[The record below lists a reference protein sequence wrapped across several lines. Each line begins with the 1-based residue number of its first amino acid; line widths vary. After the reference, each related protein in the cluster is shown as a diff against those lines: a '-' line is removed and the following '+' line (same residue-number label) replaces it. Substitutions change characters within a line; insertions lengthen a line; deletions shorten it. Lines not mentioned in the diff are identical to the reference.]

1 MSESLIL
8 FSALAAIA
16 PIVCYI
22 SFFWWLD
29 RYEREPAWL
38 LILTFIYGGTLAIL
52 GGIIGSQVLIA
63 ALDISSHQMVASFVA
78 PVAEE
83 PAKGLI
89 LVLLLFSMSFDNTTD
104 GLLYGAATG
113 LGFAATENFLYF
125 LQAYNEGGETL
136 WWQLVWIR
144 GLFTAL
150 MHSSASAV
158 LGASLGWAR
167 YRGSGAVLKALV
179 VGLVAAMGIHALF
192 NGALVFK
199 GGGGFSQLAALALV
213 PVLCILLFVMT
224 LKSLAQ
230 ERRVIFDELTEE
242 VQAGIIP
249 QGHPAIISS
258 WRKRRRSD
266 WLTPKMNRKKY
277 MAAATMLAFRKHQ
290 QRLSGKPGGRIEYD
304 IKRYRGAIR
313 DVLG

>member
-52 GGIIGSQVLIA
+52 GGIIASQVLIS
-63 ALDISSHQMVASFVA
+63 ALDITSHQIAASFVA
-78 PVAEE
+78 PVTEE

-89 LVLLLFSMSFDNTTD
+89 LVLLLASMSFDNMTD

-150 MHSSASAV
+150 MHSSASAL
-158 LGASLGWAR
+158 LGAALGWAR
-167 YRGSGAVLKALV
+167 HRGSGTILRAMVA
-179 VGLVAAMGIHALF
+179 GLLGAMAIHALF
-192 NGALVFK
+192 NGALVFRV
-199 GGGGFSQLAALALV
+199 GGGFSQMAALALI
-213 PVLCILLFVMT
+213 PLLCTLLFILT
-224 LKSLAQ
+224 LRSLAQ
-230 ERRVIFDELTEE
+230 ERRVILEELTEE
-242 VQAGIIP
+242 AQAGVVP
-249 QGHPAIISS
+249 AAHPAIISS

-266 WLTPKMNRKKY
+266 WFSPSGNRKRY
-277 MAAATMLAFRKHQ
+277 VAAATMLAFRKHQ
-290 QRLSGKPGGRIEYD
+290 QRLSGKSGGRVERD
-304 IKRYRGAIR
+304 IQRYRGELRTI
-313 DVLG
+313 LG